1 MVTMGTAPRSCSQP
15 CYVAGGDVRLMKSAT
30 TATETPKDIPGALA
44 FPPWLSKTVVGC
56 FLMASF
62 TATWGGIYLGGI
74 QVADIF
80 LFLTFIVTVAMVVFG
95 NLRFAVPWW
104 LWAPAVAIFVCFTA
118 LIYSPIPAAYFGPR
132 YEHVLYSPF
141 SGWPATAPPS
151 GVKSAFWIVALLV
164 VPIAAIACTALD
176 SRVPKWIVASFLAG
190 VAVSGLIALTDLTNL
205 THVSRNL
212 TLATLRTGYQ
222 FDSHRETGLTDH
234 PNTLGLACTLAV
246 PFAVHFIS
254 QSRRR
259 WLPCIA
265 LVLLCG
271 GVVASGSRGAQ
282 IAFPAAVLVA
292 ILVSPHKKKVVGWLA
307 ATLTAA
313 VLGGLT
319 ALTQL
324 APRVLDKLFRFDES
338 RGSLMSNDERTFL
351 HAQAWNDFKHYPIFG
366 IGIKHIGE
374 AHNIY
379 LQMMSAGGSVLVAGM
394 LIYWFGTLRSCWLAK
409 RSGEALGAYLMSSV
423 IASLV
428 IGALENQLTDRFL
441 YYTIG
446 CAAAL
451 AATYRVETLASH
463 PPDRQTPADH
473 VTAAVG
479 PARFWVAD

>member
-1 MVTMGTAPRSCSQP
+1 MVTRSRATTSCSQP
-15 CYVAGGDVRLMKSAT
+15 SRGDVRLMKSVTSAT
-30 TATETPKDIPGALA
+30 VVPNDIPGAVA

-56 FLMASF
+56 FLVASF
-62 TATWGGIYLGGI
+62 TATWGGIYLGGF

-118 LIYSPIPAAYFGPR
+118 LIYSPIPDAYFGWR

-141 SGWPATAPPS
+141 SGWSNTGPPG

-176 SRVPKWIVASFLAG
+176 SRVPKWIVAWFLAG
-190 VAVSGLIALTDLTNL
+190 VAVSSLIALTDLTNL

-212 TLATLRTGYQ
+212 TLASLRTGYQ
-222 FDSHRETGLTDH
+222 FDSNRETGLTDH
-234 PNTLGLACTLAV
+234 PNTLGLVCTIAV

-254 QSRRR
+254 ESRRR
-259 WLPCIA
+259 WLPCTA

-282 IAFPAAVLVA
+282 VVFPTAVLVA
-292 ILVSPHKKKVVGWLA
+292 ILFSPHKKKVVKWLA

-319 ALTQL
+319 ALSL
-324 APRVLDKLFRFDES
+324 LVPGILDKLFRFDES
-338 RGSLMSNDERTFL
+338 RASLGSDDERAFL
-351 HAQAWNDFKHYPIFG
+351 HAQAWNDFKNYPVFG

-379 LQMMSAGGSVLVAGM
+379 LQMMSAGGCVLVAGM

-409 RSGEALGAYLMSSV
+409 RSGEALGAYLMLSV
-423 IASLV
+423 ILSLV
-428 IGALENQLTDRFL
+428 IGVLENQLTDRFL

-446 CAAAL
+446 CVAAL
-451 AATYRVETLASH
+451 AATYRVATPASQ
-463 PPDRQTPADH
+463 PPDRKTPASH

-479 PARFWVAD
+479 PAQFWVAD

>member
-1 MVTMGTAPRSCSQP
+1 MSR
-15 CYVAGGDVRLMKSAT
+15 GDVRLMKSAT
-30 TATETPKDIPGALA
+30 TATVTSEDIPGAVA

-56 FLMASF
+56 FLVASF

-74 QVADIF
+74 QIADIF
-80 LFLTFIVTVAMVVFG
+80 LFLAFIVAMAMVVFG
-95 NLRFAVPWW
+95 TLRFAVPWW
-104 LWAPAVAIFVCFTA
+104 LWAPAVAIFVGFSA

-141 SGWPATAPPS
+141 SGWSDTGPP
-151 GVKSAFWIVALLV
+151 GGLKSAFWIVALLV

-176 SRVPKWIVASFLAG
+176 SRVPKWIVAWFLAG
-190 VAVSGLIALTDLTNL
+190 VAVSGLIALTDLTSL
-205 THVSRNL
+205 THISRNL

-222 FDSHRETGLTDH
+222 FDNHRETGLTDH
-234 PNTLGLACTLAV
+234 PNTLGLACTIAV

-254 QSRRR
+254 ESRRR

-282 IAFPAAVLVA
+282 MVFPAAVLVA

-307 ATLTAA
+307 VTLTAA

-324 APRVLDKLFRFDES
+324 APRILDKLFRFDES
-338 RGSLMSNDERTFL
+338 RASVFSNDERALL

-366 IGIKHIGE
+366 IGMKHIGE
-374 AHNIY
+374 AHDIY
-379 LQMMSAGGSVLVAGM
+379 LQMMSAGGSILVAGM
-394 LIYWFGTLRSCWLAK
+394 LIYWFGTLRTCWMAK
-409 RSGEALGAYLMSSV
+409 RNGEALGAYLMLSV
-423 IASLV
+423 IALLV
-428 IGALENQLTDRFL
+428 IGVLENQLTDRFL

-451 AATYRVETLASH
+451 AATYRIGTQASH
-463 PPDRQTPADH
+463 PPDRKIPASR

-479 PARFWVAD
+479 PARSWVAD

>member
-1 MVTMGTAPRSCSQP
+1 
-15 CYVAGGDVRLMKSAT
+15 MKSAT
-30 TATETPKDIPGALA
+30 TATVMPKDIPGAVA

-62 TATWGGIYLGGI
+62 TATWGGIYLSGFQI
-74 QVADIF
+74 ADIF

-95 NLRFAVPWW
+95 NLRFAIPWW

-141 SGWPATAPPS
+141 SGWSDTGPPG

-176 SRVPKWIVASFLAG
+176 SRAPKWIVASFLAG
-190 VAVSGLIALTDLTNL
+190 VAVSSLIALTDLTNL
-205 THVSRNL
+205 THVSRSL
-212 TLATLRTGYQ
+212 TLATVRMGHQ
-222 FDSHRETGLTDH
+222 FDNNRETGLTDH
-234 PNTLGLACTLAV
+234 PNTLGLVCTLAA

-254 QSRRR
+254 ESRHR
-259 WLPCIA
+259 WLPCTA

-282 IAFPAAVLVA
+282 IVFPAAVLLA
-292 ILVSPHKKKVVGWLA
+292 ILVSPHKKKVAGWLA

-319 ALTQL
+319 ALTL
-324 APRVLDKLFRFDES
+324 LVPRVLDKLFRFDGS
-338 RGSLMSNDERTFL
+338 RASLGSDDERAFV

-366 IGIKHIGE
+366 IGMKHIGE

-379 LQMMSAGGSVLVAGM
+379 LQMMSAGGSILVAGM
-394 LIYWFGTLRSCWLAK
+394 LIYWFGTLGSCWVAK
-409 RSGEALGAYLMSSV
+409 RSGQALGAYLMLSV

-428 IGALENQLTDRFL
+428 IGVLENQLTDRFL

-451 AATYRVETLASH
+451 AATYRIGTQPSH
-463 PPDRQTPADH
+463 PPDRKTPAGH

-479 PARFWVAD
+479 PARSWVAD

>member
-1 MVTMGTAPRSCSQP
+1 MGTAARSCSQP
-15 CYVAGGDVRLMKSAT
+15 LLRRGGDVRLMESAT
-30 TATETPKDIPGALA
+30 TATVTSKDIPGALA

-56 FLMASF
+56 FLVASF
-62 TATWGGIYLGGI
+62 TATWGGVYLGGFQI
-74 QVADIF
+74 ADIF

-95 NLRFAVPWW
+95 NLRFAIPWW
-104 LWAPAVAIFVCFTA
+104 LWAPAIALFVCFTA
-118 LIYSPIPAAYFGPR
+118 LVFSPIPDTYFVLR
-132 YEHVLYSPF
+132 YEHDLYSPF
-141 SGWPATAPPS
+141 TGWSDTGPP
-151 GVKSAFWIVALLV
+151 GGIKSAFWIVALLI

-190 VAVSGLIALTDLTNL
+190 VTVSSLIALTDLTNL
-205 THVSRNL
+205 THVSRSL
-212 TLATLRTGYQ
+212 ALATLRTGNQ
-222 FDSHRETGLTDH
+222 FDNHRETGLTDH
-234 PNTLGLACTLAV
+234 PNTLGLVCTIAV

-254 QSRRR
+254 ESRRR

-282 IAFPAAVLVA
+282 IAFPVAVLVA
-292 ILVSPHKKKVVGWLA
+292 ILVSPHKKKVAGRLA

-324 APRVLDKLFRFDES
+324 APGILDKLFRFDGS
-338 RGSLMSNDERTFL
+338 RASLGSDDERAFV
-351 HAQAWNDFKHYPIFG
+351 HAQAWNDFKDYPIFG

-379 LQMMSAGGSVLVAGM
+379 LQIMSAGGSVLVAGM

-409 RSGEALGAYLMSSV
+409 RTGEALGAYLMLSV

-428 IGALENQLTDRFL
+428 IGVLENQLTDRFL

-463 PPDRQTPADH
+463 PADRKTPAGR

-479 PARFWVAD
+479 PARF

>member
-1 MVTMGTAPRSCSQP
+1 MGTAAGSYSQP
-15 CYVAGGDVRLMKSAT
+15 LLRGGGDVRLMKSAT
-30 TATETPKDIPGALA
+30 TATVTSDDIPGALA
-44 FPPWLSKTVVGC
+44 FPPWLSKTAVGC
-56 FLMASF
+56 FLVASF
-62 TATWGGIYLGGI
+62 TATWGGIYLGGVQI
-74 QVADIF
+74 ADIF

-95 NLRFAVPWW
+95 NLRFAIPWW
-104 LWAPAVAIFVCFTA
+104 LWAPAVALFVCFTA
-118 LIYSPIPAAYFGPR
+118 LIYSPIPDRYFVLR
-132 YEHVLYSPF
+132 YEHDLYSPYT
-141 SGWPATAPPS
+141 GWIDTGPP
-151 GVKSAFWIVALLV
+151 GGIKSAFWVVALLV

-190 VAVSGLIALTDLTNL
+190 VAVSSLIALTDLTNL
-205 THVSRNL
+205 THVSRSL
-212 TLATLRTGYQ
+212 TLATMRTGYQ
-222 FDSHRETGLTDH
+222 FDNHRETGLTDH
-234 PNTLGLACTLAV
+234 PNTLGLVCSTAV

-282 IAFPAAVLVA
+282 ITFPAVVLVAVLV
-292 ILVSPHKKKVVGWLA
+292 SPQKKKVAGRLA
-307 ATLTAA
+307 ATLTVA
-313 VLGGLT
+313 VLGGFT

-324 APRVLDKLFRFDES
+324 APRILDKLFRFD
-338 RGSLMSNDERTFL
+338 GSPSILGSDDERAL
-351 HAQAWNDFKHYPIFG
+351 VHAQAWNDFKEYPIFG

-394 LIYWFGTLRSCWLAK
+394 LIYWFGTLRSGWLAK
-409 RSGEALGAYLMSSV
+409 RSGEALGAYLMLSV

-428 IGALENQLTDRFL
+428 IGVLENQLTDRFL

-451 AATYRVETLASH
+451 AATYRVETLASR
-463 PPDRQTPADH
+463 PSDRKTPAGH

-479 PARFWVAD
+479 PARFWVADQGK

>member
-1 MVTMGTAPRSCSQP
+1 VGAGHHAYGREKLQP
-15 CYVAGGDVRLMKSAT
+15 ALLRRGGDVRLMKSAT
-30 TATETPKDIPGALA
+30 TATVTAKEIPGAVA

-56 FLMASF
+56 FLVASF

-74 QVADIF
+74 QTADIF
-80 LFLTFIVTVAMVVFG
+80 LFLTLVVTVAMVVFG
-95 NLRFAVPWW
+95 NLRFAIPWW
-104 LWAPAVAIFVCFTA
+104 LWAPAVALFVCFTA
-118 LIYSPIPAAYFGPR
+118 LIYSPIPDAYSGLR
-132 YEHVLYSPF
+132 YEYESIILTLP
-141 SGWPATAPPS
+141 PA
-151 GVKSAFWIVALLV
+151 GVESAFWLVALLA

-176 SRVPKWIVASFLAG
+176 SRVPKWIVAWFLAG
-190 VAVSGLIALTDLTNL
+190 VAVSSLIALTDLTNL

-212 TLATLRTGYQ
+212 TTTLRPGYQ
-222 FDSHRETGLTDH
+222 FDNHRQTGLTDH
-234 PNTLGLACTLAV
+234 PNTLGLVCTIAV

-254 QSRRR
+254 ESRRR

-282 IAFPAAVLVA
+282 MVFPAAGLVA
-292 ILVSPHKKKVVGWLA
+292 IVVSPHRKKVVGWLA

-324 APRVLDKLFRFDES
+324 APGILDKLFRFDDN
-338 RGSLMSNDERTFL
+338 GSSVGSNEQRASL
-351 HAQAWNDFKHYPIFG
+351 HLQAWNDFKNYPIFG
-366 IGIKHIGE
+366 IGIKHIAE

-379 LQMMSAGGSVLVAGM
+379 LQMMSAGGIVLVAGM

-409 RSGEALGAYLMSSV
+409 RSGEALGAYLMLSV

-428 IGALENQLTDRFL
+428 IGVLENDLTDRFL

-451 AATYRVETLASH
+451 AATYRVETRASH
-463 PPDRQTPADH
+463 PPDQKTPAGH